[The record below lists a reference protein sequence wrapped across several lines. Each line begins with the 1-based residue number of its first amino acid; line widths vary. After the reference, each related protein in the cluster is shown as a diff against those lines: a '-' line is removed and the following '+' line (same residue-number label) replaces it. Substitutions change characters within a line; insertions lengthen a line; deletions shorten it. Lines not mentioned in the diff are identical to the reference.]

1 MHVLGELLNDRMD
14 GEKLFPEF
22 STTGV
27 LKLLR
32 SILEGLGVEKPG
44 AYRTHDLR
52 RGHALDLQLS
62 GASLYDIL
70 KAGEWRSPAFL
81 QYLDIEQLVCITLS
95 QPMLVDVACLLF
107 RKEMRWSKHIW
118 MSSQKMAS
126 DLPCLIFVFMLRPV
140 S

>member
-14 GEKLFPEF
+14 GERLFPEF

-62 GASLYDIL
+62 GASLYKVFRGDPMSPVLFNNVTREAFSKL
-70 KAGEWRSPAFL
+70 KEKWNR
-81 QYLDIEQLVCITLS
+81 EV
-95 QPMLVDVACLLF
+95 
-107 RKEMRWSKHIW
+107 
-118 MSSQKMAS
+118 
-126 DLPCLIFVFMLRPV
+126 
-140 S
+140 

>member
-14 GEKLFPEF
+14 GERLFPDF

-81 QYLDIEQLVCITLS
+81 QYLDIEQLVCITL
-95 QPMLVDVACLLF
+95 L
-107 RKEMRWSKHIW
+107 
-118 MSSQKMAS
+118 
-126 DLPCLIFVFMLRPV
+126 
-140 S
+140 